1 MLLES
6 MSVYLA
12 HKTNSTV
19 FQQRG
24 LLPLVV
30 LLHLQYAG
38 SSRTSECKVG
48 QQATISDKHS
58 KQISP
63 RPLLLALKPKRI
75 NLSCAHLES
84 APNVHR
90 FLIN

>member
-6 MSVYLA
+6 IPVYLA
-12 HKTNSTV
+12 QETNSTV

-30 LLHLQYAG
+30 LLRLQYAG
-38 SSRTSECKVG
+38 SRRTSECKVG

-63 RPLLLALKPKRI
+63 TTSLLSPQTKTNQLK
-75 NLSCAHLES
+75 LCAS
-84 APNVHR
+84 
-90 FLIN
+90 